1 MENMPPIQLPFK
13 RNSEKKLV
21 SKSVAQLT
29 SPSYNMS
36 RVYHTTFTAEVL
48 SGDNKKVEL
57 VTFIEKRPNLKLYKA
72 QKKLVEDWRKD
83 FGDQDVQRK
92 IEIGEAN
99 EILFQQEIDSMQLLN
114 KTGNPHIPRIVE
126 NSKNYLK
133 MQFIHGISGEKIKQN
148 NLNKETK
155 LAIVKQTL
163 HAAEDVFKDGIINM
177 EYAPKNT
184 IIIPNLKTGI
194 PERVVLIDFGIS
206 FQVDREGKIEIDMD
220 LFNKASV
227 RKWPDGDG
235 PGLFP
240 PELVGK
246 TGKVKI
252 DAEKALVW
260 SLTQRVLRG
269 WLSSEAVPGIG
280 PVAKQAI
287 KGNPE
292 DRQSLAELIDFFDR
306 LEIDSSK
313 IGSCISEEALE
324 ANKQMIGGPDSEV
337 LVKEREMKRVLDEL
351 VKLNPDHK
359 PRTILSNLLSKL
371 SRHSNR

>member
-1 MENMPPIQLPFK
+1 
-13 RNSEKKLV
+13 
-21 SKSVAQLT
+21 
-29 SPSYNMS
+29 
-36 RVYHTTFTAEVL
+36 
-48 SGDNKKVEL
+48 
-57 VTFIEKRPNLKLYKA
+57 
-72 QKKLVEDWRKD
+72 
-83 FGDQDVQRK
+83 
-92 IEIGEAN
+92 
-99 EILFQQEIDSMQLLN
+99 
-114 KTGNPHIPRIVE
+114 
-126 NSKNYLK
+126 
-133 MQFIHGISGEKIKQN
+133 
-148 NLNKETK
+148 
-155 LAIVKQTL
+155 
-163 HAAEDVFKDGIINM
+163 
-177 EYAPKNT
+177 
-184 IIIPNLKTGI
+184 
-194 PERVVLIDFGIS
+194 
-206 FQVDREGKIEIDMD
+206 MD

-359 PRTILSNLLSKL
+359 PRTILSNLLSNL